1 MPSHSRAMWTADRLG
16 SSEEG
21 DRDMTMS
28 GIWTQS
34 GEDWSLIPPEGFAD
48 EATLHDLIEK
58 TPEMLPLS
66 GTPTLVILGR
76 EVLLGSGYA
85 DLLGVET
92 SGRPVIVEV
101 KLAYNN
107 EARRAVVAQIL
118 AYAANLHGMSRQ
130 QLEDRVHNHLR
141 QRDHATLLDAVRS
154 AQEDAFD
161 VDEFTAAVDEHLREG
176 RFRLV
181 FVLDDVPA
189 ELMTLVAYLEHVTD
203 KLVID
208 LVAVNSFTIGST
220 EAVLP
225 QRVTPERHEVTV
237 EKTRRKDSGTLYRG
251 SDRFEATIQQ
261 APPHN
266 REALH
271 RLLEW
276 ARGLEEQGYV
286 TLETYEGKGAKRF
299 TLLPRLIIERRG
311 LVTIWNDGG
320 ASIQFWRSVFKR
332 KAPDSIKRIEQLAN
346 TRVGQGN
353 TIREISDELL
363 EALTEAYEQAATAQ

>member
-1 MPSHSRAMWTADRLG
+1 
-16 SSEEG
+16 
-21 DRDMTMS
+21 MTMS
-28 GIWTQS
+28 GVWTQS
-34 GEDWSLIPPEGFAD
+34 GEGWSLSSPEGFED

-130 QLEDRVHNHLR
+130 QLEDRVRSQLR
-141 QRDHATLLDAVRS
+141 QRDHATLADAVRS

-181 FVLDDVPA
+181 FVLDAVPT

-208 LVAVNSFTIGST
+208 LVAVNSFNIGGT
-220 EAVLP
+220 QAVLP

-237 EKTRRKDSGTLYRG
+237 EKTRRKDSGILYRG
-251 SDRFEATIQQ
+251 SERFEATINQ
-261 APPHN
+261 APAQS
-266 REALH
+266 RKAL
-271 RLLEW
+271 RCLLEW
-276 ARGLEEQGYV
+276 ARGLEERGYV

-299 TLLPRLIIERRG
+299 TLLPRLIVERRG

-320 ASIQFWRSVFKR
+320 ASIQFWRSVFAR

-353 TIREISDELL
+353 SIRHFDEQLL
-363 EALTEAYEQAATAQ
+363 EALTDAYEQAATPQ

>member
-1 MPSHSRAMWTADRLG
+1 
-16 SSEEG
+16 
-21 DRDMTMS
+21 MS
-28 GIWTQS
+28 GIWTQDDD
-34 GEDWSLIPPEGFAD
+34 GWSLSQPQGFAD
-48 EATLHDLIEK
+48 EAALHDLIEK

-92 SGRPVIVEV
+92 SGRPVIIEV

-118 AYAANLHGMSRQ
+118 AYAANLHGTSQQ
-130 QLEDRVHNHLR
+130 QLEDRVRNRHR
-141 QRDHATLLDAVRS
+141 RRGYATLVDAVSS

-161 VDEFTAAVDEHLREG
+161 VDEFTAALDEHLQEG

-181 FVLDDVPA
+181 FVLDAVPA

-208 LVAVNSFTIGST
+208 LVAVNSFDVGGTS
-220 EAVLP
+220 AVLP

-237 EKTRRKDSGTLYRG
+237 EKARRKDSGTLYPG
-251 SDRFEATIQQ
+251 SDKFEATISQ
-261 APPHN
+261 APPQS

-276 ARGLEEQGYV
+276 ARGLEERGYV

-299 TLLPRLIIERRG
+299 TLLPRLIAERRG
-311 LVTIWNDGG
+311 LVTVWNDAG
-320 ASIQFWRSVFKR
+320 ASIQFWRSVFER
-332 KAPDSIKRIEQLAN
+332 KAPDFIEQVGQLAE
-346 TRVGQGN
+346 TEVGQGN
-353 TIREISDELL
+353 TIREFSDQLL
-363 EALTEAYEQAATAQ
+363 EALTAAYAQAATAQ